1 MASLDKSQEK
11 EHVGDFLDDTVS
23 QLRMRRPIQW
33 RNDRNVCG
41 KMMHLG
47 DEQCC
52 DAGEYSVG
60 RNKERAKAK
69 GDLASL
75 ARAHGSSIP
84 SAAGMQGWH
93 AVNNC
98 ALEWP

>member
-1 MASLDKSQEK
+1 MGRASLDKSQEK
-11 EHVGDFLDDTVS
+11 DHVGDFLGDTVS
-23 QLRMRRPIQW
+23 QVRMRRSIRW

-41 KMMHLG
+41 KMTHLG

-60 RNKERAKAK
+60 RNKEQAQAK

-75 ARAHGSSIP
+75 ARVHRSSIP
-84 SAAGMQGWH
+84 SAAGLQRAMDKGGT
-93 AVNNC
+93 
-98 ALEWP
+98 L